1 VSREPRS
8 GDPAAPAYRGSGERR
23 TRDEL
28 GAADRLARRR
38 VAFVLGSLSG
48 GGVQWSALRAA
59 KEMVQRGYAV
69 DLLVSKLRGDL
80 LDEVPEGVDL
90 VEIERAST
98 LRARV
103 RAMIAD
109 PAASLMLLRRGMSP
123 RLRSLPSLETYCR
136 TIRPDALLAG
146 STPLGM
152 IAVWARRLSGI
163 ETIVVIF
170 EQSRLASD
178 TVGAGRHRFGVPP
191 ALLRHTYLQADAIV
205 SVSNGVGDELS
216 AHARIPRER
225 ITTVYNPVTG
235 PHVDAM
241 SACPLEHPWFSEGEP
256 PVIVGVGRV
265 GPAKD
270 FGTLIRAFAR
280 VRRDREARLV
290 IVGDDRKEGKD
301 AEYRAELAA
310 LPEKLGVTEDVDFVG
325 AVANP
330 FPYMR
335 RASVFVLSSAWEGL
349 GNVVIEALACGC
361 PVVSTDCRS
370 GPREILEDGRYGELV
385 PVGDDEA
392 MATAIQRVLRAPP
405 DPDRQ
410 RARAQDFT
418 VARAVDGYL
427 ELCFG
432 REPSPLRPAPPA

>member
-1 VSREPRS
+1 MT
-8 GDPAAPAYRGSGERR
+8 DKMGEAN
-23 TRDEL
+23 
-28 GAADRLARRR
+28 GLARRR
-38 VAFVLGSLSG
+38 VAFLLGSLSG

-59 KEMVQRGYAV
+59 KEMVERGYAV

-80 LDEVPEGVDL
+80 LDEVPDGVDVL
-90 VEIERAST
+90 EIERTST

-109 PAASLMLLRRGMSP
+109 PAASLMLLRSGMSP

-136 TIRPDALLAG
+136 TTRPDALLAG

-163 ETIVVIF
+163 DATVVVF
-170 EQSRLASD
+170 EQSSPVSD
-178 TVGAGRHRFGVPP
+178 TAGASRYRFGVPP
-191 ALLRHTYLQADAIV
+191 ALLRHTYLQADVIV

-216 AHARIPRER
+216 AHAGIPREQ

-235 PHVDAM
+235 PHVDVM
-241 SACPLEHPWFSEGEP
+241 SACRLAHPWFSEGAP
-256 PVIVGVGRV
+256 PVILGVGRI

-270 FGTLIRAFAR
+270 FATLIRAFAR
-280 VRRDREARLV
+280 VRKDREARLV
-290 IVGDDRKEGKD
+290 IVGDDRKVGKN
-301 AEYRAELAA
+301 AGYRAELAA
-310 LPEKLGVTEDVDFVG
+310 LPEKLGVAEDVDFVG

-335 RASVFVLSSAWEGL
+335 LASVFVLSSASEGL

-361 PVVSTDCRS
+361 PIVSTDCRS

-392 MATAIQRVLRAPP
+392 MAAAIERVLRDPP
-405 DPDRQ
+405 NPDRQ
-410 RARAQDFT
+410 RARSEDFA
-418 VARAVDGYL
+418 VARAVDQYL

-432 REPSPLRPAPPA
+432 RDPSPLRPPPPA

>member
-1 VSREPRS
+1 MTDE
-8 GDPAAPAYRGSGERR
+8 AGEANGL
-23 TRDEL
+23 T
-28 GAADRLARRR
+28 RRR
-38 VAFVLGSLSG
+38 VAFLLGSLSV

-59 KEMVQRGYAV
+59 KEMVERGYTV

-80 LDEVPEGVDL
+80 LDEVPDNIDV

-98 LRARV
+98 LRSRV

-109 PAASLMLLRRGMSP
+109 PAAGPMLLRRGMSP

-136 TIRPDALLAG
+136 TTRPDALLAG

-163 ETIVVIF
+163 DATILVF
-170 EQSRLASD
+170 EQSPPASD
-178 TVGAGRHRFGVPP
+178 TMGAGRYRYGVPP
-191 ALLRHTYLQADAIV
+191 ALVRHTYLQTDVIV
-205 SVSNGVGDELS
+205 SVSDGVGDELS
-216 AHARIPRER
+216 AYAGLPRER

-241 SACPLEHPWFSEGEP
+241 SACHLAHPWFSEGEP
-256 PVIVGVGRV
+256 PVILGVGRLA
-265 GPAKD
+265 PAKD

-290 IVGDDRKEGKD
+290 IVGDDRKAGKD
-301 AEYRAELAA
+301 ADYRAELTA
-310 LPEKLGVTEDVDFVG
+310 LPGELGVAEDVDFVG

-330 FPYMR
+330 FPFMR
-335 RASVFVLSSAWEGL
+335 RASVFALSSAWEGL
-349 GNVVIEALACGC
+349 GNVLIEALACGC
-361 PVVSTDCRS
+361 PVVSTNCRS

-392 MATAIQRVLRAPP
+392 MAAAIQRVLRAPP
-405 DPDRQ
+405 DPERQ
-410 RARAQDFT
+410 RARSEDFT
-418 VARAVDGYL
+418 IARAVDRYL

-432 REPSPLRPAPPA
+432 KDPSPLRPPPPA